1 MEGKSMLLLLMVAIV
16 IASVE
21 ANNETCCY
29 QKIFPDGSYTLK
41 ESNSAEVAAYGCDTA
56 NSCVY
61 VKDGTNDRYCMKMGG
76 VTVPDCELRPCE
88 EYLVAMVNSRE
99 GAFFADGFATDCKPP
114 TFEFPTE
121 LRAQRM
127 ANVDGD
133 IIVLNRDYKK
143 MMNYMS
149 KIQANGPAVNLN
161 ATFPN
166 NFPAGSPLV
175 TNWGP
180 KKLLAVGGYNDKEA
194 DINGVFKYE
203 NGAWTDIGWTLDAV
217 QYGGLGCTYNDKLVM
232 VGGWI
237 TDLKNK
243 DKSDPIQ
250 KMVIRDLSNSGTV
263 LKTVL
268 FRGGLKTCACQK
280 DKVYFVIN
288 GGMGGDKDELYS
300 YDLTQG
306 GDKLSAMK
314 FPDVL
319 DGRLGLFRNKL
330 TLFGGYT
337 DKTGTSV
344 PVKTMQVYDDS
355 KELWEEKPFEL
366 KQIQQTFDYFVVVEK

>member
-1 MEGKSMLLLLMVAIV
+1 MLLLLKVAIV

-21 ANNETCCY
+21 ANNDTCCY

-41 ESNSAEVAAYGCDTA
+41 ESNSAEAAAYGCDTA
-56 NSCVY
+56 NNCIY
-61 VKDGTNDRYCMKMGG
+61 VKDGTDDRYCMKMGG
-76 VTVPDCELRPCE
+76 MTVPDCELRPCE

-99 GAFFADGFATDCKPP
+99 GAFFADGFDTDCKPP
-114 TFEFPTE
+114 TFEFPIEQTAE
-121 LRAQRM
+121 HV

-133 IIVLNRDYKK
+133 ITVLSRDFKK
-143 MMNYMS
+143 KISYMS

-166 NFPAGSPLV
+166 NFPAGGPLV

-180 KKLLAVGGYNDKEA
+180 KKLLAVGGYDDKWA
-194 DINGVFKYE
+194 SINLVFKYE
-203 NGAWTDIGWTLDAV
+203 NGAWTDMGWTLDAV
-217 QYGGLGCTYNDKLVM
+217 QYDGLGCTYNDKLVM
-232 VGGWI
+232 VGGRVP
-237 TDLKNK
+237 DPN
-243 DKSDPIQ
+243 DSNNNNPIQ

-263 LKTVL
+263 LTTVA
-268 FRGGLKTCACQK
+268 FRGDLKTSACQK

-288 GGMGGDKDELYS
+288 GGMGDDKDELHS

-337 DKTGTSV
+337 NND

-355 KELWEEKPFEL
+355 KDLWEEKPFEL
-366 KQIQQTFDYFVVVEK
+366 KQIQQSFTHFEVVEK